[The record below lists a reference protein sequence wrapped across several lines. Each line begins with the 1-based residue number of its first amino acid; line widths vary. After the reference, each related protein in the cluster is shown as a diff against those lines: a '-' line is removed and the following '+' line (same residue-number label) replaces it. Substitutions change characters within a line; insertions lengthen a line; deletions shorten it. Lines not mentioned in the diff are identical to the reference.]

1 MADEPTPV
9 TPPQPPGPP
18 AASPPLAE
26 AAGAATGSPSGP
38 PAPARQRGG
47 RLRALAVGLLA
58 ILTCLTLVLSTVTL
72 WTHQVALNTDRYVT
86 LVGDISSQPE
96 VIDAV
101 SARVATQVVTALGV
115 QSLLEQNLPPRV
127 SFVAA
132 PLTAALTDR
141 LSQGLARVMASPQF
155 QTVWLEANRFAHAK
169 AVALLRGDT
178 SVVTIENGVVTLN
191 LLPLVGAA
199 LQQLQTMGL
208 IPASITLP
216 DLSSGQLPPELVQQ
230 LQSVLNVTIPPD
242 LGQIPLFRAEK
253 LASLQTAVKV
263 FDWIVIGLI
272 ALTIALFALT
282 VYLARNRLRMV
293 LLVALGAIVAF
304 ALARMIIGG
313 IESSI
318 ISAIGDD
325 SAQTTVRS
333 VVDELLGNMFALG
346 RIILIGAVV
355 LAVIAYLAGRPPWLT
370 SLIEAGQAATTGPEG
385 QAGGASLG
393 AWAAGHRLGLLL
405 TGFAIVGL
413 VVVATSLGVE
423 FALLA
428 GGVLAILTVALLPGA
443 GQRPS
448 TSSSAEAA

>member
-132 PLTAALTDR
+132 PLTAALADR

-216 DLSSGQLPPELVQQ
+216 DLSSGQLPPEFVQQ

-355 LAVIAYLAGRPPWLT
+355 LAV
-370 SLIEAGQAATTGPEG
+370 
-385 QAGGASLG
+385 
-393 AWAAGHRLGLLL
+393 
-405 TGFAIVGL
+405 
-413 VVVATSLGVE
+413 
-423 FALLA
+423 
-428 GGVLAILTVALLPGA
+428 
-443 GQRPS
+443 
-448 TSSSAEAA
+448 